1 MQLIDFY
8 YKKDKKIKKSRKYKI
23 KNLKNQ
29 EI

>member
-8 YKKDKKIKKSRKYKI
+8 YKKDKKIEKSCKYKV
-23 KNLKNQ
+23 KFLKNQ